1 MSEALIGA
9 RNALRLPATLLV
21 AGQLAY
27 IAVTQFHAGGH
38 ANDHHEIF
46 ETYAHD
52 ALWGGVHLGQF
63 VAMAILV
70 AGLLA
75 LASLLASRDGWT
87 LWLGR
92 LGAASAVTALALY
105 GVLQAVDGVALKQA
119 VIAWAGAPAAEQSAR
134 FASAETVRW
143 LEWGMRSYEDFAI
156 GIALALFAGA
166 ITTNQGFPR
175 GLGLIAGFS
184 GVAYLA
190 QGWIAGAEG
199 FSSAQSV
206 AIVLGW
212 SLCLVWMTWLAI
224 WAWLPFPPGK
234 RSAAR
239 VDRVRLAKS

>member
-9 RNALRLPATLLV
+9 QHSLRLPASLLL
-21 AGQLAY
+21 AGQLTY
-27 IAVTQFHAGGH
+27 VAVTQFHAGGH

-63 VAMAILV
+63 VAMAIVV
-70 AGLLA
+70 AGQLIM
-75 LASLLASRDGWT
+75 ASLLSSRDGLT

-92 LGAASAVTALALY
+92 LGAASAVTALSLY

-134 FASAETVRW
+134 FATAETLRW

-156 GIALALFAGA
+156 GIALALFTGA
-166 ITTNQGFPR
+166 LSASRGLPR
-175 GLGLIAGFS
+175 GIGLLMGLS
-184 GVAYLA
+184 GIAYLA

-212 SLCLVWMTWLAI
+212 GLCLVWMTWLAI
-224 WAWLPFPPGK
+224 WAWLAFPPGK
-234 RSAAR
+234 RPVAR
-239 VDRVRLAKS
+239 VDQARFANN